1 MINLSIIDGDLA
13 DDADD
18 IALRHALRREI
29 EQQGAALSLRDKA
42 KATVEAAKQH
52 LAGVENELRR
62 YDDLDERIA
71 STRATQIAEALEA
84 GGAPNLDTPP
94 ELNDLIVK
102 RAEAN
107 NRHAAFTQALRRLDS
122 NLAEA
127 DRTLA
132 ARKHGVES
140 AALAVVGHVVDGR
153 ARALREIEQH
163 AAELRRE
170 LLGATALRPG
180 AQTPLKPETLAL
192 LRDDPASALVSKNTT
207 STAHVWSQ
215 MFARLCNDSE
225 ARCDD

>member
-1 MINLSIIDGDLA
+1 MINLSVIDGDLA
-13 DDADD
+13 EDADD

-29 EQQGAALSLRDKA
+29 EQHGAALSVRDRA
-42 KATVEAAKQH
+42 AATVEAGRRH
-52 LAGVENELRR
+52 LHDVENELCQ
-62 YDDLDERIA
+62 YDDLDEKIA
-71 STRATQIAEALEA
+71 ERRATQISEALEA

-94 ELNDLIVK
+94 ELSDLIVK

-107 NRHAAFTQALRRLDS
+107 NRHAAFTQALWRLEG

-132 ARKHGVES
+132 ARKRNVES
-140 AALAVVGHVVDGR
+140 AALAIVGHCVDQR
-153 ARALREIEQH
+153 AAALREIEAQ
-163 AAELRRE
+163 AAELRRQ
-170 LLGATALRPG
+170 LLGASALRPG

-215 MFARLCNDSE
+215 MFTRLCNDSE
-225 ARCDD
+225 ARLE